1 MSLFTGP
8 IRRVDTAKGHHYV
21 DANGRRVPGVTTILG
36 GGLPKAAL
44 INWAGNATAGYAI
57 DNWDELAT
65 LPPSER
71 LRRLQGGRYED
82 RDKAANR
89 GTQVHKLAEQLIT
102 GAEVPIPEELA
113 GHTESYVQFL
123 DQFEPQPVLIEGTIY
138 SIKYGYAGTLD
149 LIADFPTMG
158 KRLLVDVKTNRTGI
172 FGETALQLAGYRY
185 AETCVVDGEPRPMI
199 EVDDCAAI
207 HVRSDGFDL
216 VPVIAGPQQFR
227 DFLYAQQIKRFD
239 DEARDLIGAPIDP
252 PSRVQRRRLE
262 IVASEVAS

>member
-1 MSLFTGP
+1 MTFVGP
-8 IRRVDTAKGHHYV
+8 IRRVDTAKSHHYV
-21 DANGRRVPGVTTILG
+21 DADGRRVPGVTTILG

-57 DNWDELAT
+57 DNWAELT
-65 LPPSER
+65 KLPPSER
-71 LRRLQGGRYED
+71 LQRLQKGRYED

-89 GTQVHKLAEQLIT
+89 GTEVHKLAERLIT

-113 GHTESYVQFL
+113 GHAESYVQFL
-123 DQFEPQPVLIEGTIY
+123 DEFEPQPVLIEGTIY

-149 LIADFPTMG
+149 LIADFPTIG
-158 KRLLVDVKTNRTGI
+158 KRLLVDIKTNRTGI

-185 AETCVVDGEPRPMI
+185 AETCIIDDTACPMV

-207 HVRSDGFDL
+207 HVRADGFDL
-216 VPVIAGPQQFR
+216 VPLVVGPQQFR

-239 DEARDLIGAPIDP
+239 DESRDLIGSPIDP

-262 IVASEVAS
+262 IVPSEVTR